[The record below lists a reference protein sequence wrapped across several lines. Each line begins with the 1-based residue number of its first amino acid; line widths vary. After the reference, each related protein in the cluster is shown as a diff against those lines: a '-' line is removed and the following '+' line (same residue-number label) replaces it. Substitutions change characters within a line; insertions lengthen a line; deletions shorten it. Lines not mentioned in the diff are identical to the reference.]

1 MAALGIL
8 QSMLGFGEAEL
19 GLMIALY
26 IAMDSFGTACN
37 VTGDGA
43 ISVIVD
49 KIYSRRV
56 PQQHTETAAAD
67 MPGNPQG
74 IRIG

>member
-1 MAALGIL
+1 
-8 QSMLGFGEAEL
+8 MLGFGEAEL

-49 KIYSRRV
+49 KIYSHRA
-56 PQQHTETAAAD
+56 PQTVVHAPD
-67 MPGNPQG
+67 VPGNPQG